1 MTHYSIYNSKEC
13 FPMNKRKKLVLGIP
27 LNVIIRFILVF
38 TVLGIGAYIVKF
50 HVESEIYSL
59 ILSSIFAVVIMLIGI
74 PKDYWKELLNK

>member
-1 MTHYSIYNSKEC
+1 
-13 FPMNKRKKLVLGIP
+13 MNKRKKLVLGIP

-59 ILSSIFAVVIMLIGI
+59 ILSSIFSIVIMLIGI
-74 PKDYWKELLNK
+74 PKDYWKEILNK